1 VKGAGFVDVI
11 VETIVITF
19 RSDTIDE
26 HMEHYPRAREEFG
39 A

>member
-1 VKGAGFVDVI
+1 VI

-19 RSDTIDE
+19 RADTIDA
-26 HMEHYPRAREEFG
+26 HMEHYPRAREELG